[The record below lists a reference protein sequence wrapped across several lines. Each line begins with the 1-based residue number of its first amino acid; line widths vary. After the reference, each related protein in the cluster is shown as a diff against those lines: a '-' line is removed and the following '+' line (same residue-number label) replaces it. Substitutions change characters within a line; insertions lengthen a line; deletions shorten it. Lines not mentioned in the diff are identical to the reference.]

1 MSFENR
7 RGSTTLKQATQCLVL
22 AWSTIVRGILWV
34 SMGQRAKKTLPPSK
48 RVLSHSVC
56 CHKKTLSMFFSCRWE
71 WPAWSRRGTSLS
83 TCSRSRCLPEERLF
97 KIILILRMIWLIP
110 MTKYFKNGSVEIH
123 FCTSRGQS
131 EKNTTLRWFEGLR
144 QKKLSILWFSDGTGA
159 NGGEH
164 CGVQAKWDDQVLC
177 FYHRS
182 YKPGDM
188 IHGLNKQQYG
198 LVY

>member
-1 MSFENR
+1 MEALEYIS
-7 RGSTTLKQATQCLVL
+7 VL
-22 AWSTIVRGILWV
+22 REAS
-34 SMGQRAKKTLPPSK
+34 Q
-48 RVLSHSVC
+48 
-56 CHKKTLSMFFSCRWE
+56 
-71 WPAWSRRGTSLS
+71 
-83 TCSRSRCLPEERLF
+83 
-97 KIILILRMIWLIP
+97 
-110 MTKYFKNGSVEIH
+110 
-123 FCTSRGQS
+123 
-131 EKNTTLRWFEGLR
+131 EKNTWFEGLR

-198 LVY
+198 LVYLEETGKKENI

>member
-1 MSFENR
+1 MKIH
-7 RGSTTLKQATQCLVL
+7 LKARNFGYNITQVL
-22 AWSTIVRGILWV
+22 QVRLMTEKNSNWHLRYLI
-34 SMGQRAKKTLPPSK
+34 SN
-48 RVLSHSVC
+48 
-56 CHKKTLSMFFSCRWE
+56 F
-71 WPAWSRRGTSLS
+71 
-83 TCSRSRCLPEERLF
+83 F
-97 KIILILRMIWLIP
+97 KIILNLRMIWLIP